1 MIRAHQRVTL
11 AIYAVQLV
19 SQKPLLPM
27 TRSLYLSTTAAGS
40 GKALVSLGILELI
53 LRRTPRAHFFRPL
66 IPSPE
71 PGQPSLDEDINL
83 ILNHFRLQQRYEES
97 YGLTVTEASELIG
110 QHRADQAIDTIIRKF
125 KTLEQRGDFVLCEG
139 SDYLGEN
146 SAFEFTFNQEIAK
159 NLGAPILILGNAQD
173 RSWDETLSPIQMAV
187 EAYQAHGCAIVGVV
201 INKANAEQR
210 APLQAEL
217 QGRFGQEGW
226 LLSVIPHN
234 PRLSSPRMRDIA
246 DQLGAQVLYGQGQ
259 LKNLVTNRIVAA
271 MQLQNS
277 LNWVRPDCL
286 VITPGDRGDII
297 AGMLQAHQSH
307 SYPSLAGLLLSTGLQ
322 PDPAIARLIEGIPDP
337 LPILSVK
344 TDTFTT
350 AAQVNEVH
358 STLWPDD
365 QEKIH
370 LSIQAFDQYVD
381 LERLGEQIRTVRR
394 RGLTPKLFTYTLL
407 EQARAQPQHIVLPEG
422 NDLRILKAAATLI
435 NRGIVTLTLL
445 GDRQEI
451 QRLVNQHSL
460 DLDLNQ
466 VQILHPASSD
476 RRDDYAQTFYDLR
489 RAKGVTLDNALDVM
503 HDVSYFGTLMV
514 YQGDA
519 DGMVSGAVHTTQH
532 TIRPALQVIKTKPGF
547 SVVSSV
553 FFMCLEQR
561 VLVYGDCAINP
572 SPTSEQLAEIAIAS
586 ADTARTFG
594 IDPKVALLS
603 YSSGESGQGEEVEK
617 VRRATQ
623 IARDRRP
630 DLLLEGPIQY
640 DAAVDAAV
648 GSQKMQGSLVAG
660 QATVL
665 IFPDLNTGNNTYKAV
680 QRETGAI
687 AIGPVLQGLKKPV
700 NDLSRGCTVE
710 DIINTVAI
718 TAIQA
723 QQTKQA
729 QS

>member
-1 MIRAHQRVTL
+1 
-11 AIYAVQLV
+11 
-19 SQKPLLPM
+19 
-27 TRSLYLSTTAAGS
+27 
-40 GKALVSLGILELI
+40 
-53 LRRTPRAHFFRPL
+53 
-66 IPSPE
+66 
-71 PGQPSLDEDINL
+71 
-83 ILNHFRLQQRYEES
+83 
-97 YGLTVTEASELIG
+97 
-110 QHRADQAIDTIIRKF
+110 
-125 KTLEQRGDFVLCEG
+125 
-139 SDYLGEN
+139 
-146 SAFEFTFNQEIAK
+146 
-159 NLGAPILILGNAQD
+159 
-173 RSWDETLSPIQMAV
+173 
-187 EAYQAHGCAIVGVV
+187 
-201 INKANAEQR
+201 
-210 APLQAEL
+210 
-217 QGRFGQEGW
+217 
-226 LLSVIPHN
+226 
-234 PRLSSPRMRDIA
+234 
-246 DQLGAQVLYGQGQ
+246 
-259 LKNLVTNRIVAA
+259 
-271 MQLQNS
+271 
-277 LNWVRPDCL
+277 
-286 VITPGDRGDII
+286 
-297 AGMLQAHQSH
+297 MLQAHQSH

-466 VQILHPASSD
+466 VQILHPATSD
-476 RRDDYAQTFYDLR
+476 RRGDYAQTFYELR